1 MTLQDEAL
9 ALSEALIQ
17 LRRDFHQH
25 PEPSLQEHRTAQRI
39 EEALDQLGIPHQRF
53 GETGVFGRLQGTGT
67 GHGVVLLRADID
79 ALPIQETN
87 DVPYR
92 SQTDGVCHAC
102 GHDAHTACLLG
113 AALLLARHRADFGG
127 EVRFVFQ
134 PGEEIGKGATPFL
147 VPQVMDGVERVFGL
161 HTAPDLPSGSLGL
174 KPGPNNAGV
183 DFFRITVHGK
193 SAHVST
199 PQLGVDALYI
209 ASHIVV
215 ALQGQTARRFSPIEP
230 LILGVGK
237 LQAGTTYNALAADAI
252 LEGTTRTMTNAARQQ
267 ARQAI
272 TATAQEIAALYG
284 GTAEVFFEDYA
295 TPLLNDAQVCQEAGA
310 VVEQLFGPGRVRT
323 DRALSLSGDNFADFI
338 QEIPGAYAYLGTAN
352 PALPGTLHP
361 AHNGNFDI
369 DEAALSLGAGCYAGY
384 ALWWLTHN
392 KKSIL

>member
-9 ALSEALIQ
+9 VLSEPLTQ

-39 EEALDQLGIPHQRF
+39 EETLDQLGIPHQRF

-67 GHGVVLLRADID
+67 GHSVVLLRADID

-87 DVPYR
+87 GVPYR

-113 AALLLARHRADFGG
+113 GAMLLARHRADFGG
-127 EVRFVFQ
+127 EVRLVFQ
-134 PGEEIGKGATPFL
+134 PGEEIGKGAAPFL

-161 HTAPDLPSGSLGL
+161 HTAPDLPSGSIGL

-237 LQAGTTYNALAADAI
+237 LQAGTTYNALAADAV
-252 LEGTTRTMTNAARQQ
+252 LEGTTRTMTNATRQQ

-295 TPLLNDAQVCQEAGA
+295 TPLLNDAQVCREAGA

-338 QEIPGAYAYLGTAN
+338 QEIPGAYAYLGTSN

>member
-39 EEALDQLGIPHQRF
+39 EETLDHLGIPHQRF

-113 AALLLARHRADFGG
+113 GAMLLARHRADFGG
-127 EVRFVFQ
+127 EVRLVFQ
-134 PGEEIGKGATPFL
+134 PGEEIGKGAAPFL

-237 LQAGTTYNALAADAI
+237 LQAGTTYNALAADAV
-252 LEGTTRTMTNAARQQ
+252 LEGTTRTMTNATRQQ

-295 TPLLNDAQVCQEAGA
+295 TPLLNDAKVCQEAGA
-310 VVEQLFGPGRVRT
+310 VVEQIFGPGRVRT

-338 QEIPGAYAYLGTAN
+338 QDVPGAYAYLGTAN
-352 PALPGTLHP
+352 TTLPGTLHP

-369 DEAALSLGAGCYAGY
+369 DEASLSLGAGAYAGY
-384 ALWWLTHN
+384 ALWWLTHQ
-392 KKSIL
+392 KTL